1 MEDFRNANNRSI
13 QYYLNVI
20 KMYKYS
26 YFANSVVFATEL
38 PTGVA
43 VQDVTLDKTNLVEGD
58 NLIGITVNPQNTT
71 DELTVTVDET
81 NTSHVTATIE
91 DLRTLKVVCDSSVT
105 SPVTLTFKAGSFTKE
120 IQLTYSS
127 SE

>member
-1 MEDFRNANNRSI
+1 MEDFRNPNNRSI

-26 YFANSVVFATEL
+26 YFANAVVFATEL
-38 PTGVA
+38 PSGVA
-43 VQDVTLDKTNLVEGD
+43 VQDVTLDKTSVTTGD
-58 NLIGITVNPQNTT
+58 NIIGMTVNPQNTT
-71 DELTVTVDET
+71 DKLTVTVDET
-81 NTSHVTATIE
+81 NASHVTATIE
-91 DLRTLKVVCDSSVT
+91 DLRTLKVTCDSSVT

-120 IQLTYSS
+120 IQLTYT